1 MLKLYNTLANK
12 KEPFKSIETGKVRMY
27 TCGPTVYN
35 YAHIGNLTAYT
46 FADTLKRYLE
56 FKGYE
61 VRHIFNF
68 TDVGHLTDDEVNQA
82 DTGEDKMLKAAL
94 KEKKT
99 PLEIANFYID
109 SFFDDAEKMNF
120 KKAQFYPRATA
131 HIPQMIKIIEMLVEK
146 GFAYEKNGNVFFDV
160 EKFEDY
166 GKLSN
171 KKIDE
176 LKHGAR
182 LEEHPDKKH
191 PYDFALW
198 LKAPK
203 EHALKWESPWS
214 LGYPGWHIEC
224 TAMSMEYLGE
234 TLDIHTGAEDNIFP
248 HHENE
253 IAQSEAATGKPF
265 SNFWLHLRHLLVDGA
280 KMSKSKGNFYILHDI
295 IEKGYDPMAFRLLIL
310 SSHYRSNINF
320 TWKKMDEAQ
329 ASLEKI
335 TRFVNKL
342 QEISGQS
349 FDLEN
354 REDIEPS
361 SYLDSFTKALDDDLN
376 TPLALSVLYDF
387 ISQINKDLADEEFD
401 SEEAN
406 AALATWEKMNKIL
419 GLKIKPKKEE
429 KIPGEVLK
437 LLKKRDRARKEKRF
451 EDADQLRDEIG
462 TRGYVVE
469 DTPDGQ
475 KVAKK
480 NRLIEFCQKK
490 NDPLY

>member
-1 MLKLYNTLANK
+1 MLQLHNTLTGK
-12 KEPFKSIETGKVRMY
+12 KEEFKSLETGKVKLY

-35 YAHIGNLTAYT
+35 YAHIGNLSAYT

-82 DTGEDKMLKAAL
+82 DSGEDKMLKAAL

-99 PLEIANFYID
+99 PIEIANFYID
-109 SFFDDAEKMNF
+109 MFFDDAKEMNF
-120 KKAQFYPRATA
+120 KKASFYPRATA
-131 HIPQMIKIIEMLVEK
+131 HVPQMIKIIGTLIEK
-146 GFAYEKNGNVFFDV
+146 GYAYEKNGNVFYDV
-160 EKFEDY
+160 EKFKEY

-182 LEEHPDKKH
+182 LEKHPDKKH
-191 PYDFALW
+191 AYDFALW

-203 EHALKWESPWS
+203 DHALKWESPWS

-224 TAMSMEYLGE
+224 SAMSMEYLGE

-253 IAQSEAATGKPF
+253 IAQSEGATGKPF
-265 SNFWLHLRHLLVDGA
+265 SRFWLHLRHLLVDGR
-280 KMSKSKGNFYILHDI
+280 KMSKSKGNFYILKDVLDR
-295 IEKGYDPMAFRLLIL
+295 GYSPMAFRLLIL

-320 TWKKMDEAQ
+320 SWEKMDEA
-329 ASLEKI
+329 STNLNKI
-335 TRFVNKL
+335 TRFVEKL
-342 QEISGQS
+342 REISNQS

-354 REDIEPS
+354 HEDLDPS
-361 SYLDSFTKALDDDLN
+361 SFMQSFDKALDDDLN

-419 GLKIKPKKEE
+419 GLKLAQKKDKKIPSKVLELLNKRSLAREE
-429 KIPGEVLK
+429 K
-437 LLKKRDRARKEKRF
+437 RY
-451 EDADQLRDEIG
+451 EDADKLRTEIDDAG
-462 TRGYVVE
+462 FLVE
-469 DTPDGQ
+469 DSDEGQ
-475 KVAKK
+475 KIKEK
-480 NRLIEFCQKK
+480 
-490 NDPLY
+490 